1 MNRYITH
8 LAAFI
13 MAATVSTQAQ
23 EVLSPAQNAENVN
36 LDTHLVLHFTEQPTI
51 GKKGYIKV
59 YEEGSNRL
67 VDCLDMS
74 IPAGPTERRKNPQ
87 AIYTP
92 VPYKYQA
99 TNQTNANT
107 KPGTPSGCNL
117 PEETPYQL
125 TIIGHFT
132 DGFHFYPIIVHDKT
146 ATIYLHHNLL
156 EYGKSY
162 YVTMDEG
169 VLSAKGFNGFTKNNP
184 WKFST
189 KKQPSVKGNWIVVN
203 ANGTEDFNTVQGAL
217 DYIPDF
223 TPQSLEQKTEETEQ
237 NGGWHIYI
245 KNGDYEEIVY
255 FRNKR
260 YVTIEGESKEG
271 VVIHYPNCEVFNPH
285 PELIKTNENVGTF
298 PSRRASFMC
307 DNGYEITLMNLTL
320 RTDCKG
326 QAEALLIMGV
336 NNSVYNVVIDGS
348 GDALQV
354 NGSTYFE
361 QCTII
366 GDGDTVMG
374 RGPAFF
380 RNCTITSPSY
390 MTRARGTE
398 KNHGYVFND
407 CTFNGI
413 GENAILTRTPVTDIY
428 PAAEVVLIHCTLNNV
443 NPLGWNALEGDT
455 SKARLWEYH
464 SKNADGSPVDTSK
477 RHPASRQL
485 DKDKD
490 AEWIKKYQNPFYI
503 LR

>member
-1 MNRYITH
+1 MNRYTIY
-8 LAAFI
+8 LIVFI
-13 MAATVSTQAQ
+13 MAATMPTQAQ
-23 EVLSPAQNAENVN
+23 EVLFPAQNAKNVN
-36 LDTHLVLHFTEQPTI
+36 IDTHLVLHFTDSPTI
-51 GKKGYIKV
+51 GEKGCIKV

-67 VDCLDMS
+67 VDCLDLS
-74 IPAGPTERRKNPQ
+74 IPAGPTEKRKNPK
-87 AIYTP
+87 ATYTP
-92 VPYKYQA
+92 IPYEYKA
-99 TNQTNANT
+99 TNHTNANT
-107 KPGTPSGCNL
+107 KPGTPSGCNQ
-117 PEETPYQL
+117 PENTPYQL

-132 DGFHFYPIIVHDKT
+132 DGFHFYPIIIHDKT

-156 EYGKSY
+156 EYGKNY
-162 YVTMDEG
+162 YVTIDEG
-169 VLSAKGFNGFTKNNP
+169 VLSAKGFKGFTQNNP

-189 KKQPSVKGNWIVVN
+189 KKHPSVIGNKIAVSPDGS
-203 ANGTEDFNTVQGAL
+203 ADFNTVQGAL

-223 TPQSLEQKTEETEQ
+223 TPHSLEQKEEDTDL

-260 YVTIEGESKEG
+260 HVTIEGESKEG
-271 VVIHYPNCEVFNPH
+271 VVIHYPNCEIFNPH
-285 PELIKTNENVGTF
+285 PELIKTNENIGTF

-307 DNGYEITLMNLTL
+307 DNGYAITLMNLTL

-336 NNSVYNVVIDGS
+336 NNSVYNVIIDGS

-354 NGSTYFE
+354 NGPTYFE
-361 QCTII
+361 RCDII

-380 RNCTITSPSY
+380 RDCSITSSSY

-398 KNHGYVFND
+398 KNHGYVFNH

-413 GENAILTRTPVTDIY
+413 GDNAILTRTPVTDIY
-428 PAAEVVLIHCTLNNV
+428 PAAEVILLNCTLNNV

-455 SKARLWEYH
+455 SKARLWEYN
-464 SKNADGSPVDTSK
+464 SRNTNGTPIDVSK
-477 RHPASRQL
+477 RHPVSRQL
-485 DKDKD
+485 DKEKD
-490 AEWIKKYQNPFYI
+490 AEWIEKYQNPFYI

>member
-1 MNRYITH
+1 MNHYTIY
-8 LAAFI
+8 LIVFI
-13 MAATVSTQAQ
+13 MAATMPTQAQ
-23 EVLSPAQNAENVN
+23 EVLFPAQNAKNVN
-36 LDTHLVLHFTEQPTI
+36 IDTHLVLHFTDSPTI
-51 GKKGYIKV
+51 GEKGCIKV

-67 VDCLDMS
+67 VDCLDLS
-74 IPAGPTERRKNPQ
+74 IPAGPTEKRKNPK
-87 AIYTP
+87 ATYTP
-92 VPYKYQA
+92 IPYEYIA
-99 TNQTNANT
+99 TNHTNANT
-107 KPGTPSGCNL
+107 KPGTPSGCNQ
-117 PEETPYQL
+117 PENTPYQL
-125 TIIGHFT
+125 TIIGDFT
-132 DGFHFYPIIVHDKT
+132 EGFQCYPIIIPDKT

-156 EYGKSY
+156 EYGKNY
-162 YVTMDEG
+162 YVTIDEG
-169 VLSAKGFNGFTKNNP
+169 VLSAKGFKGFTQNNP

-189 KKQPSVKGNWIVVN
+189 KKHPSVIGNKIVVSPDGS
-203 ANGTEDFNTVQGAL
+203 ADFNTVQGAL

-223 TPQSLEQKTEETEQ
+223 TPHSLEQKEEDTDL

-260 YVTIEGESKEG
+260 HVTIEGESKEG
-271 VVIHYPNCEVFNPH
+271 VVIHYPNCEIFNPH
-285 PELIKTNENVGTF
+285 PELIKTNENIGTF

-307 DNGYEITLMNLTL
+307 DNGYAITLMNLTL

-336 NNSVYNVVIDGS
+336 NNSVYNVIIDGS

-354 NGSTYFE
+354 NGPTYFE
-361 QCTII
+361 RCDII

-380 RNCTITSPSY
+380 RDCSITSSSY

-398 KNHGYVFND
+398 KNHGYVFNH

-413 GENAILTRTPVTDIY
+413 GDNAILTRTPVTDIY
-428 PAAEVVLIHCTLNNV
+428 PAAEVILLNCTLNNV

-455 SKARLWEYH
+455 SKARLWEYN
-464 SKNADGSPVDTSK
+464 SRNTNGTPIDVSK
-477 RHPASRQL
+477 RHPVSRQL
-485 DKDKD
+485 DKEKD
-490 AEWIKKYQNPFYI
+490 AEWIEKYQNPFYI